1 MTSPSFCPSS
11 NPGKPAGAHLQRSLT
26 PEPMRLSPAV
36 PAHSQNNDKIIAR
49 NKEACA
55 LPDSNDRREAQRFP
69 VSANTE
75 CQFAVPL
82 VTDVGPV
89 RVLNISMTGIG
100 LQLSEELEVGSILA
114 IGLRNV
120 PKGFNRVH
128 LVHVVHVTA
137 QSGGSFIIGG
147 NLDPPLTYQEL
158 TGLVM

>member
-1 MTSPSFCPSS
+1 M
-11 NPGKPAGAHLQRSLT
+11 
-26 PEPMRLSPAV
+26 
-36 PAHSQNNDKIIAR
+36 
-49 NKEACA
+49 
-55 LPDSNDRREAQRFP
+55 PDSNDRREAHRFP
-69 VSANTE
+69 VSADTE

-128 LVHVVHVTA
+128 LVHVVHVTP